1 VRFVSETQIDNVP
14 LNPGFD
20 HGTDAAMLADL
31 AGEWDRLREQS
42 GAFRSDAHPWN
53 LWYLTR
59 FDDVTAAFRDIER
72 FSSRQTNYNIDDKH
86 RWIPAQVD
94 PPEHTPYRTAI
105 NPYFGPSRVA
115 AMEPAVRARCAELIE
130 QVAGDGEC
138 DLVTQF
144 ARRFPT
150 SIFMEM
156 VGLPLDEADTF
167 LGWASDLLHTA
178 GSNADSLQVRAD
190 AARTI
195 YRYLRAMIA
204 DRRDTPAEQRGDDI
218 ISSILDVEI
227 DGRPITDDE
236 LREIAMLLYVA
247 GMDTVA
253 GLISYAFQHLAEHP
267 EHRAMLRDDPLLVPG
282 AVEEFLRYFSIASP
296 ARVVR
301 DDTQFAGCPMK
312 AGDRVVLATWPAN
325 RDPRQFPD
333 ADRFVI
339 DRSANRHCAFGVGI
353 HRCVGSHLARLE
365 LRVAIEEWLARIPD
379 FEVAPGAVITQH
391 VAGAAGLDTL
401 PLVWSARP

>member
-1 VRFVSETQIDNVP
+1 MVTLVSEAQIDDIP
-14 LNPGFD
+14 LIPGFD
-20 HGTDAAMLADL
+20 HGTDRAILTDL
-31 AGEWDRLREQS
+31 AGEWDRLREAS
-42 GAFRSDAHPWN
+42 RAFRSDAHPWD

-59 FDDVTAAFRDIER
+59 FDDVSAAFRDIDR
-72 FSSRQTNYNIDDKH
+72 FSSRQTNYNIDDTR
-86 RWIPAQVD
+86 RWIPAQID

-105 NPYFGPSRVA
+105 NPRFGPGAVGE
-115 AMEPAVRARCAELIE
+115 MEPAVRARCVELIDE
-130 QVAGDGEC
+130 FAAAGEC
-138 DLVTQF
+138 ELVNQF

-156 VGLPLDEADTF
+156 MGLPLDEADTF
-167 LGWASDLLHTA
+167 LGWAGDLLHTA
-178 GSNADSLQVRAD
+178 GSGPDALQVRTD

-204 DRRDTPAEQRGDDI
+204 ERRSTPTEQRGDDLL
-218 ISSILDVEI
+218 SSLIDVQI

-236 LREIAMLLYVA
+236 LREISMLLYIA

-267 EHRAMLRDDPLLVPG
+267 EHRAYLRDDPSRVPV
-282 AVEEFLRYFSIASP
+282 AVEEFLRFFSVASP

-301 DDTQFAGCPMK
+301 DDTVFAGCPMR

-325 RDPRQFPD
+325 RDPRQFAD
-333 ADRFVI
+333 ADTFVI
-339 DRSANRHCAFGVGI
+339 DRAVNRHSAFGLGI

-365 LRVAIEEWLARIPD
+365 LRVAIEEWLTRIPE
-379 FEVAPGAVITQH
+379 FSVAPGVTITQH
-391 VAGAAGLDTL
+391 VAGAAGLDNL
-401 PLVWSARP
+401 PLVW